1 MKTKT
6 FVDELRDA
14 RNGGYAVGAF
24 NIFNHLSARAV
35 VRAAE
40 KLGSRVILQT
50 SVQTVNAFGPIELGA
65 MLRQLAWSASVNV
78 LVHLDHCRSVDL
90 AKACID
96 AGWDSVMFD
105 GSHLSLEDNVRLS
118 REVVAYAHARNVSV
132 EGELGKIGGVED
144 DIAVDESDAARVG
157 LDESLRYIEES
168 GVDALAP
175 AIGTAHGVYK
185 GKPKINFS
193 LLRELKT
200 ATMTPIV
207 IHGGT
212 GLGDDVFGRLVEAGG
227 TKINVSTAI
236 KHAYLGGAT
245 EYFERNPGKTD
256 PVGFDLFLDERIG
269 EVAGRHLRVFRGEE
283 AGFE

>member
-14 RNGGYAVGAF
+14 GKNGYAVGAF

-40 KLGSRVILQT
+40 RLGYSVILQT
-50 SVQTVNAFGPIELGA
+50 SVQTVNAFGPLELGA
-65 MLRQLAWSASVNV
+65 MLRQLAWNASVNV

-105 GSHLSLEDNVRLS
+105 GSHLPWEDNVRLS
-118 REVVAYAHARNVSV
+118 REVVAYAHSRNVSV

-144 DIAVDESDAARVG
+144 DIAVDESDAALVG
-157 LDESLRYIEES
+157 LDESLRYMEET

-175 AIGTAHGVYK
+175 AIGTAHGMYK
-185 GKPKINFS
+185 GTPKINFS
-193 LLRELKT
+193 LLRQLKT
-200 ATMTPIV
+200 ATETPVV

-212 GLGDDVFGRLVEAGG
+212 GLGDEVFVRLVEAGG
-227 TKINVSTAI
+227 AKINVSTAI
-236 KHAYLGGAT
+236 KQAYLGGCK

-269 EVAGRHLRVFRGEE
+269 EAAGRHLRVFRKKCL
-283 AGFE
+283 